1 MVRNALFS
9 TVAAIGLAVP
19 AATAGP
25 AVVVYPAYPVVAP
38 VCRHYTV
45 MYRTCGREPWRSYR
59 VYESRHGADHA
70 AQHLQHRGFEVIV
83 SVGKA
88 GRDS

>member
-1 MVRNALFS
+1 MVRNALLS
-9 TVAAIGLAVP
+9 TLAAIGFAVP

-25 AVVVYPAYPVVAP
+25 PVVVYPAYPVVAP

-59 VYESRHGADHA
+59 VYESSYRADHA
-70 AQHLQHRGFEVIV
+70 AHHLRHSGLEVFV
-83 SVGKA
+83 SVG
-88 GRDS
+88 